1 MQEYYVI
8 EFSGVDKHPDY
19 SSYAYQSGN
28 ELSDGANVLN
38 CKTWKTAAGAEKAL
52 LKMQRESSYLLKK
65 YNDVR
70 VATIDDSDIESEKA
84 AKELRTFTDELD
96 YLRRKAENYER
107 TLKSKMELRR
117 AEALIALA
125 SGDVVSYYPN
135 GYLGEK
141 ELQKVEVV
149 GISTLQVLGKLFN
162 RISGKCSENR
172 SYVLP
177 NSVDLHEYFE
187 PYQRIQE
194 FIKTNW
200 DDVPVDVLAKFS
212 DALSKAEYESTYL
225 AQKEGG

>member
-1 MQEYYVI
+1 MKEYYVI
-8 EFSGVDKHPDY
+8 EFSGVEKHPDY

-28 ELSDGANVLN
+28 ELGDGASALN

-52 LKMQRESSYLLKK
+52 LKMKRESSYLFEK
-65 YNDVR
+65 YKDIR
-70 VATIDDSDIESEKA
+70 VVTIDDSDIESEKA
-84 AKELRTFTDELD
+84 AKELRKFTDDLD

-107 TLKSKMELRR
+107 TLRSKMELRR

-125 SGDVVSYYPN
+125 SGDVISYYHN
-135 GYLGEK
+135 GYLGER

-149 GISTLQVLGKLFN
+149 GISTLQVLGKPFN

-172 SYVLP
+172 SRVLP
-177 NSVDLHEYFE
+177 NSGDLHEYFE

-200 DDVPVDVLAKFS
+200 DDVPVGVLARFS
-212 DALSKAEYESTYL
+212 EALSKAEYESSYL
-225 AQKEGG
+225 VQKEGG

>member
-8 EFSGVDKHPDY
+8 EFSGVEKHPDH
-19 SSYAYQSGN
+19 SSYAYVSGDS
-28 ELSDGANVLN
+28 LTDGASVLN

-70 VATIDDSDIESEKA
+70 VVTIDDSDIDLERA
-84 AKELRTFTDELD
+84 GKELRKFTDDLD

-117 AEALIALA
+117 AEALVAL
-125 SGDVVSYYPN
+125 SPGDVILYYPN
-135 GYLGEK
+135 GYLGER

-149 GISTLQVLGKLFN
+149 GISTLQVQGLPFN
-162 RISGKCSENR
+162 RISGKCFEDR
-172 SYVLP
+172 SRVLP
-177 NSVDLHEYFE
+177 NSEELHEYFE

-212 DALSKAEYESTYL
+212 NALNKAEYESSYL
-225 AQKEGG
+225 AQKASG

>member
-8 EFSGVDKHPDY
+8 EFNGVDRHPNY
-19 SSYAYQSGN
+19 SSYAYQSAN
-28 ELSDGANVLN
+28 ELCDGASVLN

-52 LKMQRESSYLLKK
+52 LKMQHESSYLLKK

-70 VATIDDSDIESEKA
+70 VVTIDDSDIESEKA
-84 AKELRTFTDELD
+84 AKELRKFTDDLD

-117 AEALIALA
+117 AKALIALA
-125 SGDVVSYYPN
+125 SGDVISYYPN
-135 GYLGEK
+135 GYLGERK
-141 ELQKVEVV
+141 LQKVEAVS
-149 GISTLQVLGKLFN
+149 ISTLQFSGKAFN
-162 RISGKCSENR
+162 RVSGKCLEDHSC
-172 SYVLP
+172 VLP
-177 NSVDLHEYFE
+177 DLGHFHEYFE

-212 DALSKAEYESTYL
+212 DALIKGEYESSYL
-225 AQKEGG
+225 VQN